1 MAAIAKYFNAKVIK
15 NTTSSLIFY
24 FPKTSTMSLDSSSFA
39 SDNSNNTH
47 DPAFRDVMECGI
59 TMIAPSDILNAR
71 LKEGGLPKL
80 KEGGLPTMYYKI
92 SAD

>member
-1 MAAIAKYFNAKVIK
+1 MAAISKYFNAKIIK

-24 FPKTSTMSLDSSSFA
+24 FPKTSRMSLDSSFA
-39 SDNSNNTH
+39 TDNSNNTY

-59 TMIAPSDILNAR
+59 IMIAAGDILNA
-71 LKEGGLPKL
+71 KL

-92 SAD
+92 SADYGRTFVQR